1 MWNTH
6 FGRAW
11 MWDLLF
17 LYARISCMVLTSS
30 FGIIHANGLHHSLE
44 LSALTEESPCSKR
57 KVYTISRVAFQ
68 AQTGIWKR
76 AQGPLAPALAG
87 APGVTSPFRDFILA
101 LLHII
106 MTIQLPML
114 DDDILGELDKHF
126 EAMYAN
132 ADEAISLGLRKNHWI
147 PKLMALAHF
156 VKILSWV
163 VSQAIGVL

>member
-30 FGIIHANGLHHSLE
+30 FGIIHANGLHHSLD
-44 LSALTEESPCSKR
+44 LSALTGESPCSQR

-76 AQGPLAPALAG
+76 EQGPLEVHCPCFSWGPRSDLSIQRLHLG
-87 APGVTSPFRDFILA
+87 TTSHHHDNP
-101 LLHII
+101 
-106 MTIQLPML
+106 TP
-114 DDDILGELDKHF
+114 
-126 EAMYAN
+126 N
-132 ADEAISLGLRKNHWI
+132 A
-147 PKLMALAHF
+147 
-156 VKILSWV
+156 
-163 VSQAIGVL
+163 